1 MTSSAMKKFL
11 ALYLVPAAVMAEWAT
26 TDAAIRAPAE
36 EKMRA
41 DWGRWM
47 GEHGK
52 IITLTEAAGKTKAV
66 SAKGITDIK
75 NEIML
80 YRSSKRTV
88 TRRPRRRSPTIR
100 ILRSRRHRSR
110 SWKFDLCK
118 TRTGSKRVG
127 AVDVRLHPTVRGAK
141 TAT

>member
-80 YRSSKRTV
+80 YSIVEADSHEAAAKAFADHPHLTIPQASIQVMEVRS
-88 TRRPRRRSPTIR
+88 
-100 ILRSRRHRSR
+100 L
-110 SWKFDLCK
+110 
-118 TRTGSKRVG
+118 
-127 AVDVRLHPTVRGAK
+127 
-141 TAT
+141 